1 MSDINERG
9 TSMNGSPID
18 SVGPI
23 DSNASTGESTDG
35 SPNDSLGTSTRP
47 VSVLIADDQDL
58 VRDGFRMILSSY
70 EGVSVIGEARDGL
83 QAYEL
88 ARMDAPDVV
97 LMDIRMP
104 HVDGIAATKKIASD
118 PACAHTHVLVLT
130 TFDIDEYVYDAL
142 AAGASGFMLK
152 DAEPD
157 DIVRAIRVVS
167 RGDALIQPSITRRLI
182 EHFVREGA
190 QRQDGAGEV
199 QSNGS
204 EAHRTSGAGLPDA
217 IPMAPTSHSQTAQ
230 RVRDLTDREREI
242 LVLVARGMDN
252 AQIADDL
259 VISPAT
265 VKTHLARIMAKL
277 DAHDRAQLVVDAYEC
292 GLVVPG
298 CADAGQRGRSILS

>member
-1 MSDINERG
+1 MSDISEKGNQKG
-9 TSMNGSPID
+9 NQ
-18 SVGPI
+18 
-23 DSNASTGESTDG
+23 NANPKSA
-35 SPNDSLGTSTRP
+35 RP

-70 EGVSVIGEARDGL
+70 EGISVIGEACDGL

-152 DAEPD
+152 DAEPA

-167 RGDALIQPSITRRLI
+167 RGDALIQPPITRRLI
-182 EHFVREGA
+182 EHFVRGRA
-190 QRQDGAGEV
+190 QRPDSAGETQPDSV
-199 QSNGS
+199 DDYAATHRAPGS
-204 EAHRTSGAGLPDA
+204 GLPDA
-217 IPMAPTSHSQTAQ
+217 VSVAPTSHGQTAQ

-277 DAHDRAQLVVDAYEC
+277 DAHDRAQLVIDAYEC

-298 CADAGQRGRSILS
+298 SPDNGDASRRP